1 MGQSCPPF
9 WLQVSSR
16 AIPMTSIRPRSFCT
30 PQGLH
35 HPVSVARVAL
45 ASLVVA
51 LTACSQPEPPAV
63 IVPSVRTETVTALA
77 SSNPA
82 QLAAEVRAR
91 TETRLAFRVGGKL
104 LERPVQVGDAVRK
117 GQLIARLDPQD
128 LKLAED
134 AAQAGVNVA
143 QAQLDAARNDWQRAQ
158 DLLRQGFISQA
169 EFDRRDAAW
178 KSIQAQVAQAQAQ
191 HRLQSNQSQH
201 TTLRADGAGVVTA
214 VEAEPGMVLAAGQG
228 VVRVAQAEG
237 QDIVFQI
244 PEDQLEWVH
253 SLRGQRAA
261 VGVSLWS
268 EGGGTAVSSQPRRQ
282 ATVREVAAVADP
294 ATRTFQVKAELL
306 PMKGAPLPA
315 LGQTATVTL
324 QPAVKASTATVS
336 LPMAAVFERQ
346 GRSTVW
352 VLDGQA
358 MTLKAQPVELGAP
371 AGAKV
376 TVTAGLQPG
385 QEVVTAGVHTL
396 AEGQKVRRYVAPAA
410 SSAVKPASPKTP

>member
-1 MGQSCPPF
+1 
-9 WLQVSSR
+9 
-16 AIPMTSIRPRSFCT
+16 MTSTRRLSPVT
-30 PQGLH
+30 PSGLWRLSA
-35 HPVSVARVAL
+35 PAAL
-45 ASLVVA
+45 GLALSLA
-51 LTACSQPEPPAV
+51 LSACSPTEPSAP
-63 IVPSVRTETVTALA
+63 IVPSVRTESVAAVATSQLW
-77 SSNPA
+77 
-82 QLAAEVRAR
+82 QLAAEVRPR

-104 LERPVQVGDAVRK
+104 LERPVQVGDVVKK

-191 HRLQSNQSQH
+191 HRLQANQSQH
-201 TTLRADGAGVVTA
+201 TALRADGAGVVTV
-214 VEAEPGMVLAAGQG
+214 VEAEPGMVLAAGQS
-228 VVRVAQAEG
+228 VVRVAQAGE
-237 QDIVFQI
+237 QDIVFQV
-244 PEDQLEWVH
+244 PEDQWELARN
-253 SLRGQRAA
+253 LRGRRGA

-268 EGGGTAVSSQPRRQ
+268 DAGGASTKPSGEPRRQ

-294 ATRTFQVKAELL
+294 ATRTFLVKAELL
-306 PMKGAPLPA
+306 PLKGAVTPA

-324 QPAVKASTATVS
+324 KASASAAASAVS

-346 GRSTVW
+346 GRSSVW

-358 MTLKAQPVELGAP
+358 LTLKAQPVELGTP
-371 AGAKV
+371 VGTRV
-376 TVTAGLQPG
+376 TVLSGLQPG

-396 AEGQKVRRYVAPAA
+396 ADGLKVRRYEAPAA
-410 SSAVKPASPKTP
+410 AAASATASSKTP